1 MARTRTIKAAEARLW
16 LEVLLTYAFGTS
28 PAQQAARLDLLGGTM
43 PPRIPTIS
51 LMTDWP
57 SCC

>member
-28 PAQQAARLDLLGGTM
+28 PAQQAARLDLLGGA
-43 PPRIPTIS
+43 RCHRVS
-51 LMTDWP
+51 RRYL
-57 SCC
+57 